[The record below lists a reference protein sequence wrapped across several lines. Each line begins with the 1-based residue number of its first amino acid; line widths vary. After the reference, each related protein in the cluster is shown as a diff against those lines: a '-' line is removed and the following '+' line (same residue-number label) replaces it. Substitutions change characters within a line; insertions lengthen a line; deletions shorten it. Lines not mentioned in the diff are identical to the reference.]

1 MNIEYKINAP
11 ISVDQFLSL
20 LEQSSLSERRPVEDR
35 DCIAGMIA
43 HSNLLVS
50 AWDQGHL
57 VGAARCLTDFHY
69 VCYLS
74 DLAVAE
80 SHQGQGIG
88 RQLQSVVQQQLGPR
102 GKLLLVSAPAA
113 NSYYEQL
120 GYEEQPRCWVRQSGN
135 PIV

>member
-1 MNIEYKINAP
+1 MNIKYKINTP

-20 LEQSSLSERRPVEDR
+20 LEQSSLGERRPVEDR

-43 HSNLLVS
+43 NSNLLVS
-50 AWDQGHL
+50 AWDQEQL

-74 DLAVAE
+74 DLAVAA
-80 SHQGQGIG
+80 SHQEQGIG
-88 RQLQSVVQQQLGPR
+88 RQLQKVAQQQLGPR
-102 GKLLLVSAPAA
+102 CKLLLVSAPAA

-120 GYEEQPRCWVRQSGN
+120 GYEEQPRCWVRQPGDL
-135 PIV
+135 IV